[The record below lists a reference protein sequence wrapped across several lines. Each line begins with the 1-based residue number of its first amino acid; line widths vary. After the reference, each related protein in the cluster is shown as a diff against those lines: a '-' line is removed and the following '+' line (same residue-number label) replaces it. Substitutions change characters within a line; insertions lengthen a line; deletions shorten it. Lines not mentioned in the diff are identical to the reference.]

1 MTILVIGLLQT
12 AIFVAGLLAGYS
24 LQSYKKTQ
32 AKSEDDIPNR
42 HWSRSALPYDAMG
55 DYSGLEETIQED
67 MTLTVDLVRNDDE
80 IFPKVVPSTGHQSPD
95 EWYRDQ
101 FGGCN
106 D

>member
-12 AIFVAGLLAGYS
+12 AVFVAGLLAGYS
-24 LQSYKKTQ
+24 LQGYKKTQ
-32 AKSEDDIPNR
+32 AKSENDIQNR
-42 HWSRSALPYDAMG
+42 QWSRSDLPYDAMG
-55 DYSGLEETIQED
+55 DYSGLEETIKED
-67 MTLTVDLVRNDDE
+67 TMLTIDLVRNSDE

-101 FGGCN
+101 FGGRN

>member
-12 AIFVAGLLAGYS
+12 AIFIAGLLAGYS

-32 AKSEDDIPNR
+32 INDEVDAPNR
-42 HWSRSALPYDAMG
+42 HWSRSDLPYDAMG
-55 DYSGLEETIQED
+55 DYSGLEETIKED
-67 MTLTVDLVRNDDE
+67 TTLTVDLVRNDDE

>member
-32 AKSEDDIPNR
+32 AKSEDDRQNR
-42 HWSRSALPYDAMG
+42 QWSRSDLPYDAMG
-55 DYSGLEETIQED
+55 DYSGLEETIKED
-67 MTLTVDLVRNDDE
+67 TTLTVDLVRNDDE

>member
-24 LQSYKKTQ
+24 LQGYKKTQ
-32 AKSEDDIPNR
+32 AKSENDIQNR
-42 HWSRSALPYDAMG
+42 QWSRSDLPYDAMG
-55 DYSGLEETIQED
+55 DYSGLEETIKED
-67 MTLTVDLVRNDDE
+67 TTLTIDLVCNSDE

-101 FGGCN
+101 FGGRN